1 MTDKNYR
8 WMLEELIA
16 SAELQR
22 LDLLKQPTKK
32 MYSDNELAVMNLTGF
47 ISGIYKALQTLDKVS
62 VNND

>member
-1 MTDKNYR
+1 
-8 WMLEELIA
+8 MLEELIA